1 MSGRFLANLRYA
13 YACRLCPNLARI
25 AISLSRPNA
34 HLGASIPME
43 AGIVGLPNVGKSTLF
58 NALTCAGIAS
68 ENYPFCT
75 IEPNVGA
82 VSVPDG
88 RLGRIE
94 KHIPTQKVIPAVL
107 KLVDIAGI
115 VRGASEGEG
124 LGNQFLSHIR
134 TVDAILHV
142 VRCFEDADVTHVD
155 GDVDP
160 IRDAETID
168 TELMLADLQ
177 SVESMTDKTKRIAR
191 SGDKDA
197 KQRLTILEACHEQ
210 LAKGLPVRG
219 LKYEDAGSAQTLAEL
234 QLITAKRVLYVA
246 NVDDDDPH
254 GKSEHVQALRKRAEA
269 EGGAVVPVCAR
280 LESELI
286 ELDEEERLEMLQSL
300 DLEEPAL
307 AALARAAYKLLGLQ
321 SFFTAGEK
329 EIRAWTIPIGAT
341 APEAAGV
348 IHTDFQRGFIR
359 CETYS
364 VDDLEEHGSEK
375 ALREAGRIRVEGKGY
390 VMQDSDVC
398 HFLFNV

>member
-1 MSGRFLANLRYA
+1 
-13 YACRLCPNLARI
+13 
-25 AISLSRPNA
+25 
-34 HLGASIPME
+34 ME

-58 NALTCAGIAS
+58 NALTSAGIAS

-88 RLGRIE
+88 RLGQIE
-94 KHIPTQKVIPAVL
+94 KHIATEKVIPAVL

-124 LGNQFLSHIR
+124 LGNKFLSHIR

-142 VRCFEDADVTHVD
+142 VRCFEDSDVTHVD
-155 GDVDP
+155 GSVDP
-160 IRDAETID
+160 VRDIETID

-177 SVESMTDKTKRIAR
+177 SVESMIEKTKRIAR
-191 SGDKDA
+191 SGDKEAKHRLTVLDA
-197 KQRLTILEACHEQ
+197 CHQRLSD
-210 LAKGLPVRG
+210 GLPVRG
-219 LKYEDAGSAQTLAEL
+219 LNYEDAGSANTLAEL
-234 QLITAKRVLYVA
+234 QLLTAKRVLYVA
-246 NVDDDDPH
+246 NVDEDDLSGTGPH
-254 GKSEHVQALRKRAEA
+254 VAKLRQRAEA
-269 EGGAVVPVCAR
+269 ENGAVVPVCAR
-280 LESELI
+280 LEAELI
-286 ELDEEERLEMLQSL
+286 DLDEQEQQEMLESL
-300 DLEEPAL
+300 GLAEPAL
-307 AALARAAYKLLGLQ
+307 AVLARAAYSLLGLQ

-329 EIRAWTIPIGAT
+329 EIRAWTIPMGAT

-364 VDDLEEHGSEK
+364 VAELEEFGSEK
-375 ALREAGRIRVEGKGY
+375 ALREAGRIRVEGKSY